1 MSHFIGIDLGT
12 SSLKT
17 LLVKEIGKILASAAR
32 DYQFDSPH
40 PGYAEQDPEV
50 WWQACIATVREVMQK
65 SAVDSRDIK
74 SVSFSGQMHG
84 LVTLDKDLNP
94 VRPAILHCDTRSG
107 AQVNS
112 LKELFSQN
120 EIRSLMMN
128 PIYTG
133 FLLPSLMWMHETE
146 PFNFA
151 KVKSVCLPK
160 DYIKMKMTGEV
171 SSDYSD
177 AAATLA
183 FDIPGLCWSETI
195 LKRVDL
201 PATLFPKIVET
212 TAVVGRVSGIA
223 ASQLG
228 LSEHTLVIA
237 GGSDQAMQSLGN
249 GMVNPFDT
257 TVNIGSAGQV
267 CFQLDRPVINPD
279 MNTNMFCGYSKNR
292 WILYGATMS
301 AGLCLKW
308 WNSVIGKRPYSELI
322 KEADRVPIGS
332 GGLIFLPYLNGERTP
347 HLNPALRSLFVGIN
361 QNTTQAHMTRAVMEG
376 ITFSLYECME
386 ICRNLGF
393 ESSTLVASG
402 GGARSPQWLQ
412 ILADVFNLPVRVT
425 VNEEQASLG
434 AAIIAA
440 AGAGIY
446 GSLEEGCTRVIRYR
460 DQVFQPNRANHS
472 VCLELFSLFKEA
484 YRSNRALLES
494 LTGFNTRG
502 GSRA

>member
-17 LLVKEIGKILASAAR
+17 LLVKETGEILALAAR

-40 PGYAEQDPEV
+40 PGFAEQDPEV
-50 WWQACIATVREVMQK
+50 WWQACVATVREAIQK
-65 SAVDSRDIK
+65 SAVDPQDIK

-94 VRPAILHCDTRSG
+94 VRPAILHCDTRSD
-107 AQVNS
+107 AQVNV
-112 LKELFSQN
+112 LKELFSQD
-120 EIRSLMMN
+120 EISSLMMN
-128 PIYTG
+128 PVYTG
-133 FLLPSLMWMHETE
+133 FLLPSLMWVRELE
-146 PFNFA
+146 PQNFA
-151 KVKSVCLPK
+151 KIKSVCLPK

-183 FDIPGLCWSETI
+183 FDIPGLRWSEAI
-195 LKRVDL
+195 LRRVDL
-201 PATLFPKIVET
+201 PITLFPKTVET
-212 TAVVGRVSGIA
+212 TAIVGRVSRIA
-223 ASQLG
+223 AEQLG

-237 GGSDQAMQSLGN
+237 GGGDQAMQSLGN
-249 GMVNPFDT
+249 GMINPLDT

-267 CFQLDRPVINPD
+267 CFQIDQPVINPD
-279 MNTNMFCGYSKNR
+279 MNTNMFCGYSKDR

-308 WNSVIGKRPYSELI
+308 WNSVIGKRPYSELN
-322 KEADRVPIGS
+322 KEVDQVPIGS

-376 ITFSLYECME
+376 VTFSLYECME

-393 ESSTLVASG
+393 ESKTLVASG

-412 ILADVFNLPVRVT
+412 IQADVFNLPIRTT

-440 AGAGIY
+440 TGAGIY
-446 GSLEEGCTRVIRYR
+446 GSLEEGCDRVIRYQ
-460 DQVFQPNRANHS
+460 DQVYQPNQMNHS
-472 VCLELFSLFKEA
+472 IYLELFSLFKEA

-494 LTGFNTRG
+494 LTSFNARG
-502 GSRA
+502 NIQA

>member
-17 LLVKEIGKILASAAR
+17 LLVKETGEILALAAR
-32 DYQFDSPH
+32 DYQFDSPY
-40 PGYAEQDPEV
+40 PGYAEQDPEI
-50 WWQACIATVREVMQK
+50 WWQACVATVREVMQK
-65 SAVDSRDIK
+65 SAVDPRDIK

-112 LKELFSQN
+112 LKALFSQD
-120 EIRSLMMN
+120 EIRNFMMN

-133 FLLPSLMWMHETE
+133 FLLPSLMWVREAE
-146 PFNFA
+146 PYNFA

-183 FDIPGLCWSETI
+183 FDIPGLHWSEAI
-195 LKRVDL
+195 LRRVDL

-223 ASQLG
+223 AEQLG

-237 GGSDQAMQSLGN
+237 GGGDQAMQSLGN
-249 GMVNPFDT
+249 GMVNPLDT

-267 CFQLDRPVINPD
+267 CFQIDRPVINPD
-279 MNTNMFCGYSKNR
+279 MNTNMFCGYSKDR

-308 WNSVIGKRPYSELI
+308 WNSVIGKRPYTELN
-322 KEADRVPIGS
+322 KEVNQVPIGS

-393 ESSTLVASG
+393 ESKTLVASG

-412 ILADVFNLPVRVT
+412 ILADVFNLPIRVT

-446 GSLEEGCTRVIRYR
+446 ASLEEGCGRVIRYQ
-460 DQVFQPNRANHS
+460 DQVFQPNHANHS
-472 VCLELFSLFKEA
+472 VYLELLSLFKEA

-494 LTGFNTRG
+494 LTSFNSRG
-502 GSRA
+502 VNRA